1 MDTVSATAVV
11 PSVVTAT
18 GHPLQCAGA
27 WAVAVL
33 ARRSRPE
40 EVTAADL
47 DRVVAVVV
55 EDAVRA
61 AIAEKGTAAY
71 DWWKVLFALYPNSKA
86 THSKRPRDAAVL
98 REALTAL
105 FAPDAVGSSAGGWP
119 CTFCGARAGAVWTKS
134 TLPMFDTNM
143 ALNTLPPNVPGW
155 PVCRGCR
162 VAAWAL
168 PYGAWVTAGSVTV
181 LICEAPGVEREF
193 VARNVREARRI
204 MQLGF
209 GARRS
214 GARPELSAVRAVRA
228 LRSAVPAAATLWTFK
243 NDNQDPWLRVVR
255 TRQSLARFL
264 AVVDGNA
271 EPRRGWRLLE
281 LSLTKRGRDGR
292 VETSGP
298 DEAARLLFE
307 SDDGR
312 GRSLLRHLHHLLH
325 PREDSWN
332 ERDRAALTRLAFT
345 YAEEILGMNPH
356 LEPVA
361 TLVADWIEHGSGE
374 PRGRLAEYRRVALN
388 DYHLGHLL
396 NRAQFRLMLDGRPV
410 AAGPEDWRPFIERRP
425 RAWEHRMLLA
435 ARVIQLL
442 QERDVKVSDAAGS
455 ADEETERLVE
465 QPILEPADG
474 DFGDEMGEM

>member
-1 MDTVSATAVV
+1 M
-11 PSVVTAT
+11 
-18 GHPLQCAGA
+18 
-27 WAVAVL
+27 
-33 ARRSRPE
+33 
-40 EVTAADL
+40 TAADL
-47 DRVVAVVV
+47 DRVAAVVV

-61 AIAEKGTAAY
+61 AVAEKDTAAY

-86 THSKRPRDAAVL
+86 THSKRPRDAAAL
-98 REALTAL
+98 KEALAAL
-105 FAPDAVGSSAGGWP
+105 FVPDAVDPVAGGRP

-162 VAAWAL
+162 IAAWAL
-168 PYGAWVTAGSVTV
+168 PYGSWVTAGSVTV
-181 LICEAPGVEREF
+181 LACEVAGAEQTF
-193 VARNVREARRI
+193 AARNVREARRI

-228 LRSAVPAAATLWTFK
+228 LRSDVQAAATLWTFK
-243 NDNQDPWLRVVR
+243 NDNQEPWLRVVR

-264 AVVDGNA
+264 AVVDGNS

-281 LSLTKRGRDGR
+281 LSLTRRGRDGQL
-292 VETSGP
+292 ETSGP

-307 SDDGR
+307 ADDGR
-312 GRSLLRHLHHLLH
+312 SRSLLWSLHQLLH

-332 ERDRAALTRLAFT
+332 VRDRAALTRLAFT

-361 TLVADWIEHGSGE
+361 TLVADWIEHGSGS
-374 PRGRLAEYRRVALN
+374 PRGRLAEYRQVALN
-388 DYHLGHLL
+388 DYHLGKLL
-396 NRAQFRLMLDGRPV
+396 NTAQFRLTLDGRPV
-410 AAGPEDWRPFIERRP
+410 GAGPEDWRLFIERRP

-435 ARVIQLL
+435 TRVIQLL
-442 QERDVKVSDAAGS
+442 QERGVKVSDAAIS
-455 ADEETERLVE
+455 SDEETERLME